1 MRRCDWRKDKVKKY
15 YIYKKSYSN
24 EINAYL
30 ARTEEDI
37 KRVDEIL
44 NDSNS
49 CCKKISS
56 FEDALP
62 MFFEYF
68 RISMN
73 SMMLELGSII
83 RFETDPITARFNSPN
98 RACWNI
104 KIYDKF
110 LDSFILNMNNDFYDL
125 IESIFD
131 TFEFEYSYN
140 NTRSCVFIS
149 RKED

>member
-1 MRRCDWRKDKVKKY
+1 MRRCNWRKDKVRKY
-15 YIYKKSYSN
+15 YIYKKKYSN
-24 EINAYL
+24 EIKVYL
-30 ARTEEDI
+30 AKTEEDI

-44 NDSNS
+44 NDSES
-49 CCKKISS
+49 GCKKISS

-73 SMMLELGSII
+73 SMMLELSSII
-83 RFETDPITARFNSPN
+83 RFETDPITARFNSPD
-98 RACWNI
+98 RTCWNI

-125 IESIFD
+125 IENIFD

-149 RKED
+149 KKEC

>member
-1 MRRCDWRKDKVKKY
+1 MKKY
-15 YIYKKSYSN
+15 YIYMNDFDEVKV
-24 EINAYL
+24 YL
-30 ARTEEDI
+30 AKTEEDI
-37 KRVDEIL
+37 KRVNEIL
-44 NDSNS
+44 RDKNS
-49 CCKKISS
+49 GYTKIGS
-56 FEDALP
+56 FEDELP

-73 SMMLELGSII
+73 SVMLELDSII

-98 RACWNI
+98 RTCWNI

-110 LDSFILNMNNDFYDL
+110 LESFILNMNNDFYDF

-149 RKED
+149 KKED